1 MKVIIIICSVII
13 LAVILKNII
22 EEERYRKLYLKEKER
37 KEYLE
42 DKLKE
47 VSNIL
52 KEEEKTPMYNRNSYK
67 TIRDRKN
74 IVKGGS
80 YENK

>member
-47 VSNIL
+47 VSKIL

-67 TIRDRKN
+67 TIRDIKN

-80 YENK
+80 YENI

>member
-47 VSNIL
+47 VSKIL

-67 TIRDRKN
+67 TIRDIKN

>member
-22 EEERYRKLYLKEKER
+22 EEEKYRKLYLEEKEKR
-37 KEYLE
+37 EYLE

-47 VSNIL
+47 VSKIL

-67 TIRDRKN
+67 TIRDIKN
-74 IVKGGS
+74 IVKGES

>member
-47 VSNIL
+47 VSKIL

-67 TIRDRKN
+67 TIRDIKN
-74 IVKGGS
+74 IVKGES

>member
-13 LAVILKNII
+13 LVVILKNII
-22 EEERYRKLYLKEKER
+22 EEEKYRKLYLKEKEK

-42 DKLKE
+42 NKLKE
-47 VSNIL
+47 VSKIL

-67 TIRDRKN
+67 TIRDIKN
-74 IVKGGS
+74 IIKGVS